1 VRPLGA
7 CWISVIGWSGSG
19 KTTLLS
25 ALIPALR
32 QRGLRVAAVKH
43 SSHLHPLHRPGSDS
57 QRLEAAGAEVVGLAN
72 PNGLQLTISRDPG
85 QLPALFERVAPQV
98 DLVLIEGWKD
108 GPFPKIEVW
117 RSDSG
122 PPLSSTRTDVVAIVT
137 DEASA
142 VPLPTFQT
150 RDVAALADFLLHWMA
165 GRTAADA
172 QATVPSDSPKG

>member
-1 VRPLGA
+1 
-7 CWISVIGWSGSG
+7 
-19 KTTLLS
+19 
-25 ALIPALR
+25 
-32 QRGLRVAAVKH
+32 
-43 SSHLHPLHRPGSDS
+43 
-57 QRLEAAGAEVVGLAN
+57 VVGLAN

-85 QLPALFERVAPQV
+85 PLPALFERVAPEV

-142 VPLPTFQT
+142 VPALPTFQT
-150 RDVAALADFLLHWMA
+150 GDVAALADFLVHWM
-165 GRTAADA
+165 GSRADA
-172 QATVPSDSPKG
+172 RATVPSDSPKG